1 MMVKTIQNSVKEIE
15 TNFPVNL
22 ASRTTALL
30 IKAEGKTCDDYM
42 TAAEVEVAQIA
53 VICAKYDFTNVTDVQ
68 FFVSGT
74 WYGQTIQV
82 RAQTDMT

>member
-30 IKAEGKTCDDYM
+30 NKNDAKTCDGYM
-42 TAAEVEVAQIA
+42 TAAGVEAAQIA
-53 VICAKYDFTNVTDVQ
+53 IICAKYDFTNVTDVQ

-74 WYGQTIQV
+74 WYGQTVQV

>member
-30 IKAEGKTCDDYM
+30 NKNEGKNCNGYM
-42 TAAEVEVAQIA
+42 TEAGVEAA
-53 VICAKYDFTNVTDVQ
+53 
-68 FFVSGT
+68 
-74 WYGQTIQV
+74 
-82 RAQTDMT
+82 

>member
-30 IKAEGKTCDDYM
+30 NKNDAKTCDGYM
-42 TAAEVEVAQIA
+42 TAAGVEAA
-53 VICAKYDFTNVTDVQ
+53 
-68 FFVSGT
+68 
-74 WYGQTIQV
+74 
-82 RAQTDMT
+82 